1 MFLEEIW
8 KDIRGYEGLYQVS
21 NLGRVKS
28 VGRCITK
35 NYGGNIR
42 PFLLKDKILRPCFD
56 GKKHYVHVNL
66 SKDGI
71 VTTYNI
77 HRLVAIAFIPNPY
90 GYLEINHI
98 DENKTNNRVDNL
110 EWCDHSYNNTYGSK
124 LHQTR
129 GMKNPQNKLSDHDV
143 VEIRRRRSNGELLR
157 TLADEYGISKSHVCS
172 ICKGTFWGW
181 L

>member
-1 MFLEEIW
+1 MEEIW
-8 KDIRGYEGLYQVS
+8 KDISGYEGLYQVS

-42 PFLLKDKILRPCFD
+42 PFLLKEKILRPCFD

-71 VTTYNI
+71 VTAYNI

-98 DENKTNNRVDNL
+98 DENKKN
-110 EWCDHSYNNTYGSK
+110 YNC
-124 LHQTR
+124 
-129 GMKNPQNKLSDHDV
+129 NK
-143 VEIRRRRSNGELLR
+143 IN
-157 TLADEYGISKSHVCS
+157 
-172 ICKGTFWGW
+172 
-181 L
+181 